1 MGPGGA
7 AGSSRSAEPVRPQG
21 LARAPD
27 VGSLAAMAQHE
38 PWSPSWTPSW
48 TTSAPPDAP
57 IEPAREPARA
67 PDPLTDPLP
76 VVTWG
81 PPPPDPAAPVPTVPE
96 VPPVPVTGP
105 TTGPITSAP
114 PTTVTEAFPISRRAP
129 RQARAFVA
137 DALHRASVGD
147 PRILD
152 VAQLLTSE
160 TTTKAIGRQTGQP
173 FIVAV
178 TVDAAAVVVG
188 LQDGAPT
195 APEPDRPDDWGATLV
210 DALADEWG
218 ADTTERGRVF
228 WFRLHRR

>member
-1 MGPGGA
+1 
-7 AGSSRSAEPVRPQG
+7 
-21 LARAPD
+21 
-27 VGSLAAMAQHE
+27 MAQHE

-57 IEPAREPARA
+57 VEPVREPVRA

-76 VVTWG
+76 VVTWAPSPEA
-81 PPPPDPAAPVPTVPE
+81 PPAPS
-96 VPPVPVTGP
+96 TGP
-105 TTGPITSAP
+105 VTGPITSAP

-137 DALHRASVGD
+137 DALLRASVGD
-147 PRILD
+147 PRVLD

-160 TTTKAIGRQTGQP
+160 ITTKAIGRQTGQP

-178 TVDAAAVVVG
+178 TVDAASVVVG

-195 APEPDRPDDWGATLV
+195 TPQPDRPDDWGATLV

>member
-1 MGPGGA
+1 MEQPGPA
-7 AGSSRSAEPVRPQG
+7 RSAQPFCAGG

-48 TTSAPPDAP
+48 TTSAPLDAP

-81 PPPPDPAAPVPTVPE
+81 PPASAAPPGPPVPT
-96 VPPVPVTGP
+96 TGP
-105 TTGPITSAP
+105 VTGPITSAP

-137 DALHRASVGD
+137 DALERASVGD

-195 APEPDRPDDWGATLV
+195 APQPDRPDDWGATLV